1 MKFLIDAQLPYGFK
15 QHLNSIGHDAIHTND
30 LPLKEK
36 TPDSEINIISVE
48 QNRVIITKDKD
59 FLDSHLLKNIPKKL
73 ILITT
78 GNIRNKEL
86 FQLLIGNF
94 SHIFELLENN
104 DFIAINNKEING
116 N

>member
-1 MKFLIDAQLPYGFK
+1 MKFLVDAQLPYGIK
-15 QHLNSIGHDAIHTND
+15 QYLNSIGFDAIHTND

-36 TPDSEINIISVE
+36 TPDWEINKISVE
-48 QNRVIITKDKD
+48 QNRVVITKDKD
-59 FLDSHLLKNIPKKL
+59 FLDSHLLKNSPKKL

-86 FQLLIGNF
+86 FHLLINNF
-94 SHIFELLENN
+94 NQIFELLVHHNLIE
-104 DFIAINNKEING
+104 INTKEING